1 MAQERYRNL
10 IRELAISEAQ
20 VQGLRD
26 DRTFF
31 VDGVPP
37 DWGTCDEGGCLA
49 VAMYVSRAAL
59 EQRAGRIT
67 VIRGAAH
74 RHEFDVARLMQHAK
88 AVNGG
93 RLPAPRGGYSQLA
106 TVKHAAL
113 GNFVEQR
120 GLVIPVSASF
130 TSTAVSSD
138 PGSQKV
144 THHV

>member
-1 MAQERYRNL
+1 MAYERYRNL
-10 IRELAISEAQ
+10 IRELAISESQ

-31 VDGVPP
+31 VDGVPA

-49 VAMYVSRAAL
+49 VALYVSRAAL
-59 EQRAGRIT
+59 EQQAGRIT
-67 VIRGAAH
+67 ICRGATH
-74 RHEFDVARLMQHAK
+74 RHEFDVAKLIAYAK
-88 AVNGG
+88 RVNGG
-93 RLPAPRGGYSQLA
+93 RLPAPRGGHRHLA
-106 TVKHAAL
+106 TMKHAAL

-120 GLVIPVSASF
+120 GLIIPVSASF

-144 THHV
+144 TNHV

>member
-1 MAQERYRNL
+1 MAHERYRNL

-31 VDGVPP
+31 VDGIPP
-37 DWGTCDEGGCLA
+37 DWGTCDQGGCYA

-67 VIRGAAH
+67 IIRGATH
-74 RHEFDVARLMQHAK
+74 RHEFDVAKLIQHAK
-88 AVNGG
+88 RVNGG
-93 RLPAPRGGYSQLA
+93 RLPTPRGGHSHLA

-113 GNFVEQR
+113 GNFVESR
-120 GLVIPVSASF
+120 GLVIPVSASL
-130 TSTAVSSD
+130 TSTAVSSN
-138 PGSQKV
+138 PGSQKESQ
-144 THHV
+144 HV

>member
-1 MAQERYRNL
+1 MAYERYRNL
-10 IRELAISEAQ
+10 IRELAISESQ

-31 VDGVPP
+31 VDGIPA

-67 VIRGAAH
+67 ICRGAAH
-74 RHEFDVARLMQHAK
+74 RHEFDVATLIAHAK
-88 AVNGG
+88 RVNGG
-93 RLPAPRGGYSQLA
+93 RLPSPRGGHSHLA

-113 GNFVEQR
+113 GNFVESR

-138 PGSQKV
+138 PGGQKV
-144 THHV
+144 TNHV